1 MKNLINSLF
10 ARFGFAP
17 IFQIANFRKAE
28 KNFAELISLEQQA
41 VSFIQN
47 SLKIINNA
55 VKSELKRNGY
65 DPADVLKGKIRLVA
79 TATTSAQDARFKS
92 QIYSVDGYVILK
104 VKWKPNGFTMEVNTA
119 EQTTANKKAIK
130 AGENKRRDV
139 NQLKAKEKDEV
150 EIDALANKKIIQEKA
165 LKSV

>member
-17 IFQIANFRKAE
+17 VFQIANFRKAE

>member
-17 IFQIANFRKAE
+17 VFQIANFRKAE

-41 VSFIQN
+41 VSFVQN
-47 SLKIINNA
+47 SLKVINNA

-65 DPADVLKGKIRLVA
+65 DPADVLKGKVRLVA
-79 TATTSAQDARFKS
+79 TSTTSAQDARFKS